1 MLQQLH
7 SVVVDS
13 GRGESDIARAMCRI
27 ADTDAMVIDSANP
40 RIHLEKLVTELY

>member
-13 GRGESDIARAMCRI
+13 GRGEDEIARAICRI
-27 ADTDAMVIDSANP
+27 ADADAMVIDSANP